1 LNNNPVNLG
10 SNRATLGNA
19 VTAYVVGQPGPQI
32 RAYDHAYNAD
42 GSIAVN
48 EAGLP
53 VRGELKNWGSV
64 LPTVYGGWNN
74 DFNFK
79 GILFSFLID
88 YNFGNKVLSATEFY
102 SHFRGLHQNTLE
114 GRETGVTTGG
124 VTAPAESYYRAL
136 AQNVTRTS
144 VVDGDFI
151 KLRQLSLGYTLP
163 STWFNSVPILKGLEV
178 SLVARNVA
186 ILMRKA
192 ENIDPEASFG
202 SNINYTGIEGTSLPS
217 TRSIGFN
224 LNFKLN

>member
-1 LNNNPVNLG
+1 MQL
-10 SNRATLGNA
+10 R
-19 VTAYVVGQPGPQI
+19 PGPQI
-32 RAYDHAYNAD
+32 RAYDYAYNPD
-42 GSIAVN
+42 GSIKVN

-53 VRGELKNWGSV
+53 MRGELKNWGSV
-64 LPTVYGGWNN
+64 LPTIYGGWNN
-74 DFNFK
+74 EFNFK
-79 GILFSFLID
+79 GILFSFLVD

-102 SHFRGLHQNTLE
+102 SHFRGLHQNTLV
-114 GRETGVTTGG
+114 GRESGITTNG

-163 STWFNSVPILKGLEV
+163 STWFNSVPVFKGLEV

-192 ENIDPEASFG
+192 KNIDPEASFG